1 MAALENTHPK
11 LPARMAARAVL
22 LIVFLDGT
30 LFGLAGRISWRGA
43 WLLTTL
49 FLSSLAVMLPW
60 AIRKAPELLEE
71 RMNPGA
77 NVKPWDKVILA
88 IYQSLL
94 LAVLVVAALD
104 AGRFR
109 KSTMPPVIQIAGAAV
124 FLALVGWIWWTM
136 SANAYL
142 SSRARIQSDRQQ
154 QVATGGP
161 YRYVRHPMYAA
172 IILLVPAMA
181 LVLGSWWAMIPA
193 ALVGPLFIVRTA
205 LEDRML
211 LDELAGY
218 REYASQVRCRL
229 VPGIW

>member
-1 MAALENTHPK
+1 MAV
-11 LPARMAARAVL
+11 RAVL

-30 LFGLAGRISWRGA
+30 LFGVAGRLNWRGA
-43 WLLTTL
+43 WLLTAL
-49 FLSSLAVMLPW
+49 LVSSLLIVLPW
-60 AIRKAPELLEE
+60 ALKKAPELLEE
-71 RMNPGA
+71 RIKPGA
-77 NVKPWDKVILA
+77 NVKRWDKVILA
-88 IYQSLL
+88 IYQGLL

-104 AGRFR
+104 AGRFQ
-109 KSTMPPVIQIAGAAV
+109 KSTMPTVIQIAGAAA

-161 YRYVRHPMYAA
+161 YRYVRHPMYVA

-181 LVLGSWWAMIPA
+181 LVLGSWWALIPA
-193 ALVGPLFIVRTA
+193 GVVGPLFVVRSA

-218 REYASQVRCRL
+218 REYASRVRYRL

>member
-1 MAALENTHPK
+1 M
-11 LPARMAARAVL
+11 RMAVRAVL

-30 LFGLAGRISWRGA
+30 LFGVAGRLNWRGA

-49 FLSSLAVMLPW
+49 FLWSLVIVLAW
-60 AIRKAPELLEE
+60 ALKNAPELLEE
-71 RMNPGA
+71 RIHPGA
-77 NVKPWDKVILA
+77 NVKRWDKVILA
-88 IYQSLL
+88 IYQGLL

-109 KSTMPPVIQIAGAAV
+109 HSMTPAVIPIAGAAA

-154 QVATGGP
+154 QVATSGP
-161 YRYVRHPMYAA
+161 YRYVRHPMYVA

-181 LVLGSWWAMIPA
+181 LVLGSWWALIPA
-193 ALVGPLFIVRTA
+193 GFVGPLFVVRSA

-218 REYASQVRCRL
+218 REYASRVRYRL

>member
-1 MAALENTHPK
+1 M
-11 LPARMAARAVL
+11 RMAARAVL
-22 LIVFLDGT
+22 LFVFLDGT
-30 LFGLAGRISWRGA
+30 LFGVAGRLSWRGA

-49 FLSSLAVMLPW
+49 FLSSLVVVLAW
-60 AIRKAPELLEE
+60 ALKKAPDLLEE
-71 RMNPGA
+71 RINPGA
-77 NVKPWDKVILA
+77 NVKSWDKAILGV
-88 IYQSLL
+88 YQSLL
-94 LAVLVVAALD
+94 LAVLAVAGLD
-104 AGRFR
+104 ARFR
-109 KSTMPPVIQIAGAAV
+109 NSTMPLVIQMAGAAA

-161 YRYVRHPMYAA
+161 YRYVRHPMYVA

-181 LVLGSWWAMIPA
+181 LVLGSWWALIPA
-193 ALVGPLFIVRTA
+193 ALVGPLFMIRTA

-218 REYASQVRCRL
+218 REYASRVRYRL
-229 VPGIW
+229 LPGIW